1 MGEISAQGDEKRME
15 QGLAVGNVVQPQTEV
30 LAFPLQILLQN
41 MNKPNS
47 AEQRTW
53 AKDPLTH
60 PPAEPDQNDPQ
71 ILLCPE
77 VNPL

>member
-1 MGEISAQGDEKRME
+1 MRREWK
-15 QGLAVGNVVQPQTEV
+15 QGLAVGNAVQPETEV

-41 MNKPNS
+41 MNKPDS

-60 PPAEPDQNDPQ
+60 PPAETDQNDPFLPSKSFFVQ
-71 ILLCPE
+71 M
-77 VNPL
+77 